1 MISLSIFLD
10 GINASPVDS
19 GLSGIILR
27 SRNNF
32 TCTDAEINFPKFF
45 FCKIRP
51 QVLLRIQNGSSRI
64 LLIPLYENLLKG
76 QLLCNKHGR

>member
-10 GINASPVDS
+10 GINASPVAS
-19 GLSGIILR
+19 GLSG
-27 SRNNF
+27 NNF

-45 FCKIRP
+45 FCKLRP
-51 QVLLRIQNGSSRI
+51 QVLLRIQNGISRI